1 MSAGVQRREI
11 ARRVFAA
18 EFGLADESIRVGA
31 GERAPTYVISPGGAW
46 MNRVFSVGVLTE
58 QTQVSAGEMIRARIA
73 DPSGAIVT
81 YAGQYQP
88 AAAARLEQATVGSML
103 ALTGKA
109 RTYQPDDGDA
119 VYTSVRPETVTEVDA
134 QTQGQWI
141 VDTAM
146 ATLRRVDL
154 MAALMAASHPTVE
167 LQALADADGI
177 TDQVLGGVAAIQR
190 YSPGLGFL
198 EQLRVLALE
207 ALEVVSGDRDAISDV
222 SLTVGAEA
230 STLGAIPAPARSA
243 VDVEAALA
251 TIAAVA
257 GGGQRSRVTAAA
269 ADPDDGTSPEPADGQ
284 PTTAAG
290 TDLEESTPAPSAT
303 DAAQAAAEPDTGV
316 SADADSPTTATVD
329 SQPAETAAD
338 VEVSPSDGP
347 TPSSDEEPMQQ
358 DSQDAEETPP
368 ATADPIADAP
378 PDPSAIEAEVE
389 ELGEFELGAETRA
402 ELEEEYETDFTT
414 GAELDAAAT
423 TQDST
428 VDTPETTGDTAP
440 ETTAAEPVEL
450 VIAAMNQLDDG
461 DGAATAAVID
471 QVVSEADL
479 DRAAVEAA
487 IEEAL
492 MGGRCYEPA
501 EGRLTAI

>member
-18 EFGLADESIRVGA
+18 EFDLADESIRVGA

-177 TDQVLGGVAAIQR
+177 DDQVLGGVAAIQR

-230 STLGAIPAPARSA
+230 STLGADPRPRPICGRCGGGAR
-243 VDVEAALA
+243 DDRGGRRWRAALPCHRRGSRPRRWHQPRA
-251 TIAAVA
+251 RGWPAHHGCRDRSGGVHPCAV
-257 GGGQRSRVTAAA
+257 SH
-269 ADPDDGTSPEPADGQ
+269 
-284 PTTAAG
+284 
-290 TDLEESTPAPSAT
+290 
-303 DAAQAAAEPDTGV
+303 
-316 SADADSPTTATVD
+316 
-329 SQPAETAAD
+329 
-338 VEVSPSDGP
+338 
-347 TPSSDEEPMQQ
+347 
-358 DSQDAEETPP
+358 
-368 ATADPIADAP
+368 
-378 PDPSAIEAEVE
+378 
-389 ELGEFELGAETRA
+389 
-402 ELEEEYETDFTT
+402 
-414 GAELDAAAT
+414 
-423 TQDST
+423 
-428 VDTPETTGDTAP
+428 
-440 ETTAAEPVEL
+440 
-450 VIAAMNQLDDG
+450 
-461 DGAATAAVID
+461 
-471 QVVSEADL
+471 
-479 DRAAVEAA
+479 
-487 IEEAL
+487 
-492 MGGRCYEPA
+492 
-501 EGRLTAI
+501 